1 MTSEKEESV
10 QVREIMTK
18 GVVYLDASKTV
29 EDASKLMNEKNVG
42 CVVIMENLIVAGIVT
57 ERDLVRRVLAL
68 NKPSSTKIKEVMSS
82 PIVVI
87 NPDESI
93 SELAQ
98 LMRDRKIHKVP
109 VISAPEKNVSQLV
122 GIVTDTDLICYSS
135 RGSTSKM
142 TEVIDQICLRKG
154 N

>member
-18 GVVYLDASKTV
+18 GVTFLDSSNTV
-29 EDASKLMNEKNVG
+29 EEAAKLMNETI
-42 CVVIMENLIVAGIVT
+42 VVMDNLVVSGIVT
-57 ERDLVRRVLAL
+57 ERDIVRRVMAQ
-68 NKPSSTKIKEVMSS
+68 NKPPSTKLQEIMSS

-109 VISAPEKNVSQLV
+109 VIKPPVKNESQLV
-122 GIVTDTDLICYSS
+122 GIVTATDLIRFSS
-135 RGSTSKM
+135 RGSVSKM
-142 TEVIDQICLRKG
+142 TEVIDQICLRKS

>member
-18 GVVYLDASKTV
+18 GVVYLDASKTAD
-29 EDASKLMNEKNVG
+29 DAAKLMNENKVG
-42 CVVIMENLIVAGIVT
+42 CVVIMENLIVVGIVT

-109 VISAPEKNVSQLV
+109 VISPPEKIESQLV

-142 TEVIDQICLRKG
+142 TEIIDQICLRKS

>member
-1 MTSEKEESV
+1 MVPEKEESA

-57 ERDLVRRVLAL
+57 ERDLVRRVLAF
-68 NKPSSTKIKEVMSS
+68 NKPSSTKIKEVMTS

-109 VISAPEKNVSQLV
+109 VISAPEKNESQLV

-142 TEVIDQICLRKG
+142 TEVIDQICLRKA

>member
-1 MTSEKEESV
+1 MTSEKEELV

-18 GVVYLDASKTV
+18 GVVYLDATKTA
-29 EDASKLMNEKNVG
+29 EDAAKLMNENKVG

-68 NKPSSTKIKEVMSS
+68 NKPNSTKIKEVMSS

-142 TEVIDQICLRKG
+142 TEVIDQICLRKA

>member
-1 MTSEKEESV
+1 MASEKEELV

-29 EDASKLMNEKNVG
+29 EDAAKLMNENKVG
-42 CVVIMENLIVAGIVT
+42 CVVIMENLIVTGIVT

-68 NKPSSTKIKEVMSS
+68 NKPNSTKIKEVMSS

-87 NPDESI
+87 NSDESI

-98 LMRDRKIHKVP
+98 LMRDRMIHKVA
-109 VISAPEKNVSQLV
+109 VIRPPDKNESQLV
-122 GIVTDTDLICYSS
+122 GIVTATDLICYSS

-142 TEVIDQICLRKG
+142 TEIIDQICLRKS

>member
-1 MTSEKEESV
+1 MDQDRAEST

-18 GVVYLDASKTV
+18 GVTFLESSKTV
-29 EDASKLMNEKNVG
+29 EDAAKMMNENKVG
-42 CVVIMENLIVAGIVT
+42 CIVIMDNLIVSGIVT
-57 ERDLVRRVLAL
+57 ERDLVRRVIAL
-68 NKPSSTKIKEVMSS
+68 NKPTTTKLKEIMSS

-109 VISAPEKNVSQLV
+109 VIKPPVKNESHLV
-122 GIVTDTDLICYSS
+122 GIVTASDLIRFASI
-135 RGSTSKM
+135 GSESKM
-142 TEVIDQICLRKG
+142 TEVIDQICLRKS

>member
-1 MTSEKEESV
+1 
-10 QVREIMTK
+10 
-18 GVVYLDASKTV
+18 
-29 EDASKLMNEKNVG
+29 
-42 CVVIMENLIVAGIVT
+42 VT

-98 LMRDRKIHKVP
+98 LMKDRKIHKVA
-109 VISAPEKNVSQLV
+109 VIRPPDKNESQLV
-122 GIVTDTDLICYSS
+122 GIVTDTDLICYNC

-142 TEVIDQICLRKG
+142 TDVIDQICLRKS

>member
-18 GVVYLDASKTV
+18 GVVYLNASKTA
-29 EDASKLMNEKNVG
+29 EDAAKLMNENKVG
-42 CVVIMENLIVAGIVT
+42 CVVIMENLIVVGIVT

-68 NKPSSTKIKEVMSS
+68 NKPSSTNIKEVMSS

-93 SELAQ
+93 AELAQ

-109 VISAPEKNVSQLV
+109 VITPPTK
-122 GIVTDTDLICYSS
+122 
-135 RGSTSKM
+135 K
-142 TEVIDQICLRKG
+142 
-154 N
+154 

>member
-1 MTSEKEESV
+1 MTSEKEKSA

-68 NKPSSTKIKEVMSS
+68 NKPSSTKINEVMSS

-93 SELAQ
+93 AELAQ

-109 VISAPEKNVSQLV
+109 VISAPEKNESQLV
-122 GIVTDTDLICYSS
+122 GIVTATDLIRHSS
-135 RGSTSKM
+135 IGSTSKM

>member
-10 QVREIMTK
+10 QVREIMRK

-29 EDASKLMNEKNVG
+29 EDAAKLMNENKIG

-57 ERDLVRRVLAL
+57 ERDLVRRVLAF
-68 NKPSSTKIKEVMSS
+68 NKPGSTKIKEVMSS

-98 LMRDRKIHKVP
+98 QPCESFYLSLTEQALILIH
-109 VISAPEKNVSQLV
+109 L
-122 GIVTDTDLICYSS
+122 D
-135 RGSTSKM
+135 
-142 TEVIDQICLRKG
+142 
-154 N
+154 

>member
-29 EDASKLMNEKNVG
+29 EDAAKLMNENKVG
-42 CVVIMENLIVAGIVT
+42 CVVIMENLIVVGIVT

-93 SELAQ
+93 AELAQ
-98 LMRDRKIHKVP
+98 LMRDRNIHKVP
-109 VISAPEKNVSQLV
+109 VIRPPDKNESQLV

-142 TEVIDQICLRKG
+142 TEVIDQICLRKS

>member
-18 GVVYLDASKTV
+18 GVTFLDSSNTV
-29 EDASKLMNEKNVG
+29 EEAAKLMNENKVG
-42 CVVIMENLIVAGIVT
+42 SIVVMDNLVVSGIVT
-57 ERDLVRRVLAL
+57 ERDIVRRVMAQ
-68 NKPSSTKIKEVMSS
+68 NKPPSTKLQEIMSS

-109 VISAPEKNVSQLV
+109 VIKPPVKNESQLV
-122 GIVTDTDLICYSS
+122 GIVTATDLIRFSS
-135 RGSTSKM
+135 RGSVSKM
-142 TEVIDQICLRKG
+142 TEVIDQICLRKS

>member
-18 GVVYLDASKTV
+18 GVVYLDASKTA
-29 EDASKLMNEKNVG
+29 EDAAKLMNENKVG
-42 CVVIMENLIVAGIVT
+42 CVVIMENLIVVGIVT

-98 LMRDRKIHKVP
+98 LMRDRNIHKVP
-109 VISAPEKNVSQLV
+109 VISPPDKNESQLV
-122 GIVTDTDLICYSS
+122 GIVTATDLICYSS

-142 TEVIDQICLRKG
+142 TEVIDQICLRKS